1 MALSKEQKQN
11 ILKELEEKVSQN
23 QSMAFVDF
31 SGMKVKEM
39 SKMRKDMKEK
49 DCEFKVAKKTLL
61 KIALDKNDMDMPEDL
76 EGEIGIAFDFN
87 NSFSSF
93 KVIDNFSKETGK
105 LKILGGFIKDS
116 SSGEFDFVGE
126 EKAQFLA
133 EIPSEKEL
141 MSKIVGSLNS
151 PLSNL
156 VGVLQGN
163 IKGLILTLNALS
175 KAKS

>member
-1 MALSKEQKQN
+1 MALSKDQKKN
-11 ILKELEEKVSQN
+11 ILKELEEKIGQKESI
-23 QSMAFVDF
+23 AFVDF
-31 SGMKVKEM
+31 SGIKVKEM
-39 SKMRKDMKEK
+39 LGMRKEMKNQ

-61 KIALDKNDMDMPEDL
+61 KIALEKNDINLPEEL
-76 EGEIGIAFDFN
+76 NGEVGIAFDSN
-87 NSFSSF
+87 DKFSSF
-93 KVIDNFSKETGK
+93 KIIDKFSKETKK
-105 LKILGGFIKDS
+105 LKILGGMIKDS
-116 SSGEFDFVGE
+116 SSGKFDFIGE

-141 MSKIVGSLNS
+141 ISKIVGSLNS

-156 VGVLQGN
+156 LNVLQGN